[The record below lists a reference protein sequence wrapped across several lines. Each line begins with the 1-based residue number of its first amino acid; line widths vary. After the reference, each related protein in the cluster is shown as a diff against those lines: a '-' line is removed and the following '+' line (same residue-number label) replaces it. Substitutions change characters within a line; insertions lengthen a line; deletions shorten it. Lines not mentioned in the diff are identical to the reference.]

1 MLKKL
6 LRYDLKSVF
15 KYWWIAAI
23 VSLGLSV
30 AGGFCISVMTAEKDV
45 PSLIAVLMVLTL
57 IFSIIGIVAFSII
70 SYILVYVRF
79 YKNFFT
85 DEGYLTFTLPVKRS
99 QLLNS
104 KLIAS
109 VLTMFCT
116 ATVIIADIIL
126 MFAIGAGESFYNEL
140 LKPMS
145 QSFSEL
151 FSTFTA
157 SDIVYMW
164 LDIIL
169 FLILML
175 LSSVF
180 STLFLFACI
189 TFASVI
195 TKKAKVITAIGIYY
209 VANGFI
215 SGFVQ
220 ILYMFGISAVGN
232 WLTAI
237 PQNMQDPIVTVM
249 LLGVILFVALICLLL
264 YTLEYFMLDRKLNLS

>member
-15 KYWWIAAI
+15 KYWWIAA
-23 VSLGLSV
+23 VASLGLSV
-30 AGGFCISVMTAEKDV
+30 AGGFCLSVATAERDV
-45 PSLIAVLMVLTL
+45 PPLIAVLMVLTL

-116 ATVIIADIIL
+116 AIVIFADIFIML
-126 MFAIGAGESFYNEL
+126 AIGSGESFYNEL

-145 QSFSEL
+145 QSFSAL
-151 FSTFTA
+151 LNNFTVA
-157 SDIVYMW
+157 DTVYLW
-164 LDIIL
+164 LAIIIIL
-169 FLILML
+169 LLLL

-189 TFASVI
+189 TFAAII

-209 VANGFI
+209 VANGVI
-215 SGFVQ
+215 SSFLQ
-220 ILYMFGISAVGN
+220 ILYIFGIAAISEWVSA
-232 WLTAI
+232 L
-237 PQNMQDPIVTVM
+237 PQNMHDPMITI
-249 LLGVILFVALICLLL
+249 ILFGVVVALSLLCLLL